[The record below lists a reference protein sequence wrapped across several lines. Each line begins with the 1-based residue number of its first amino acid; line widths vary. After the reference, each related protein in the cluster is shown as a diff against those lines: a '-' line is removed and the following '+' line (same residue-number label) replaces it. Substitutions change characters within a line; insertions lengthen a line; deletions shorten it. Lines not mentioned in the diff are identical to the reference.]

1 MSSQLDLDQG
11 GTFRQIDRVWM
22 GPSVGWQTQLKV
34 AIQNITAAGSY
45 NLVRGTSLIKLY
57 PNGAVT
63 LNLPSSL
70 ASLAGAQAIPGEFV
84 ITPVTIVDIGGFAG
98 SVLYRIVPHDT
109 ELISGLTFV
118 DLASPRGSIILEP
131 LLDTGGWNLI
141 Q

>member
-1 MSSQLDLDQG
+1 MGSQSDLDQG
-11 GTFRQIDRVWM
+11 GTFRQMDRVWM

-34 AIQNITAAGSY
+34 AIQNILVAGTY

-70 ASLAGAQAIPGEFV
+70 ASLAGPQAIPGQFV
-84 ITPVTIVDIGGFAG
+84 ITPVTIVDIGGFAD
-98 SVLYRIVPHDT
+98 SVLYRIVPFGT
-109 ELISGLTFV
+109 ETISGLASV
-118 DLASPRGSIILEP
+118 DLATSRGTIILEP
-131 LLDTGGWNLI
+131 LLDTGGWTLI

>member
-1 MSSQLDLDQG
+1 MGSQQDLDQG

-34 AIQNITAAGSY
+34 AIQNITAGGTY
-45 NLVRGTSLIKLY
+45 NLVRGTSLIKLF
-57 PNGAVT
+57 PDANVT

-70 ASLAGAQAIPGEFV
+70 ASLAGPQALPGQFV

-98 SVLYRIVPHDT
+98 ARTYRIVPFGT
-109 ELISGLTFV
+109 QLISGLASV
-118 DLASPRGSIILEP
+118 DLGAPRGTIILEP

>member
-1 MSSQLDLDQG
+1 MGSQTDLDQG
-11 GTFRQIDRVWM
+11 GTFRQLDRVWM

-34 AIQNITAAGSY
+34 AIQNITAAGTY
-45 NLVRGTSLIKLY
+45 DLVRGTSLIKLY
-57 PNGAVT
+57 PNGAVQ

-98 SVLYRIVPHDT
+98 SVLYTVVPFGA
-109 ELISGLTFV
+109 ELISGLASV
-118 DLASPRGSIILEP
+118 DLASPRGTLILEP